1 MASNGRTSAK
11 RSLPPFSASPMI
23 SKLVAPEPAPR
34 LECPDVEPVTR
45 HCTFCEIVARREP
58 AEILYEDD
66 EGMVFRN
73 RLHWVPVMLLAVPK
87 AHRRQGGRGG
97 AGPGGVRVGGPP
109 PLRPSSPPAQP
120 GSSVPAWAPPHR
132 NPAGPRRPRAG

>member
-45 HCTFCEIVARREP
+45 HCTLCEIIAHREP
-58 AEILYEDD
+58 TEILYEDD

-73 RLHWVPVMLLAVPK
+73 RLRWVPLMLLVVPK
-87 AHRRQGGRGG
+87 AHKSQEERWRDRGG
-97 AGPGGVRVGGPP
+97 GGG
-109 PLRPSSPPAQP
+109 
-120 GSSVPAWAPPHR
+120 
-132 NPAGPRRPRAG
+132 